1 MCSGTPYAPERWP
14 VARLVPAFRLSR
26 VPGSQLLC
34 GFLLPTVP
42 LLSDFSELNHAGLG
56 GDAAERRSRLD
67 GLQLLGI
74 ADENNFRAGLFG
86 ALDQMT
92 GSCSTWR
99 RAR

>member
-1 MCSGTPYAPERWP
+1 
-14 VARLVPAFRLSR
+14 VASRSARSSIPRLSR

-92 GSCSTWR
+92 GSCSTGR